1 MSDPIPTLTPPT
13 RRPPWLPS
21 VAMAILVAA
30 LGGCSLK
37 TYAINMVG
45 NALAEGDSVYET
57 DEDLELIGDALPFSL
72 KLTES
77 LLNESPNHRGLLLTA
92 CRGFVLYSYAYVDY
106 PAEVTMETDIDLGRT
121 MRMRA
126 RKLYERALSYCLR
139 GLEREY
145 RGFTSQLTRDPDVAA
160 ASVEPG
166 HEERDLP
173 LMYWS
178 AAALG
183 LAISVSPGSAAMLA
197 RLPEVEAL
205 LEQALVLDEAWDDG
219 ALHEFKVVFAGAVP
233 GQPDYDEIRHHYD
246 RALVLSGGQSAGL
259 HVAYAEAVSV
269 PTQNSAEFREMMEQ
283 ALAVD
288 PDANP
293 DNRLVNLIAHRR
305 ATWLLERIED
315 LFLDVDP
322 AG

>member
-1 MSDPIPTLTPPT
+1 MTFALWT
-13 RRPPWLPS
+13 RRCAWLPR
-21 VAMAILVAA
+21 VAA
-30 LGGCSLK
+30 LVAVAALSGCSLRG
-37 TYAINMVG
+37 YAINMVG
-45 NALAEGDSVYET
+45 NALAEGNSVYES
-57 DEDLELIGDALPFSL
+57 DEDLELVGDALPFGL

-77 LLNESPNHRGLLLTA
+77 LLEESPNHRGMLLTA
-92 CRGFVLYSYAYVDY
+92 CSGFVLYSYAYVDY
-106 PAEVTMETDIDLGRT
+106 PAEVMLETDLDRGRT
-121 MRMRA
+121 MRTRA
-126 RKLYERALSYCLR
+126 RRLYQRALGYCLR
-139 GLEREY
+139 GLEREQ
-145 RGFTSQLTRDPDVAA
+145 RGFTSRLVRDPDGAA
-160 ASVEPG
+160 ASIESG
-166 HEERDLP
+166 HEDRDVP
-173 LMYWS
+173 LMYWT

-197 RLPEVEAL
+197 RLPEVDAL
-205 LEQALVLDEAWDDG
+205 LERGLVLDEGWDDG

-269 PTQNSAEFREMMEQ
+269 PTQNGAEFREMMER

-305 ATWLLERIED
+305 AAWLLERIED
-315 LFLDVDP
+315 LFLELDP
-322 AG
+322 QG

>member
-1 MSDPIPTLTPPT
+1 M
-13 RRPPWLPS
+13 
-21 VAMAILVAA
+21 
-30 LGGCSLK
+30 
-37 TYAINMVG
+37 
-45 NALAEGDSVYET
+45 
-57 DEDLELIGDALPFSL
+57 
-72 KLTES
+72 
-77 LLNESPNHRGLLLTA
+77 LLSA

-106 PAEVTMETDIDLGRT
+106 PAEVAREDDFERALAMRT
-121 MRMRA
+121 RA
-126 RKLYERALSYCLR
+126 RRLYERALRYCLR
-139 GLEREY
+139 GLERPYQGLGAE
-145 RGFTSQLTRDPDVAA
+145 LERDPENAVLRI
-160 ASVEPG
+160 EPG
-166 HEERDLP
+166 DQERDLP

-205 LEQALVLDEAWDDG
+205 LERALVLDETWDDG

-233 GQPDYDEIRHHYD
+233 GETDYDDIRRHYD
-246 RALVLSGGQSAGL
+246 RALELSGGQSAGL

-269 PTQNSAEFREMMEQ
+269 PTQNGTEFREMIEK

-305 ATWLLERIED
+305 ARWLLDHVDD
-315 LFLDVDP
+315 LILELQ
-322 AG
+322 

>member
-13 RRPPWLPS
+13 RRRPWLPS
-21 VAMAILVAA
+21 VAMAILVAS

-37 TYAINMVG
+37 SSAINMVG
-45 NALAEGDSVYET
+45 NALAEGDSVYES
-57 DEDLELIGDALPFSL
+57 DEDLELVGDALPFSL

-77 LLNESPNHRGLLLTA
+77 LLSESPNHRGLLLTA
-92 CRGFVLYSYAYVDY
+92 CRGFILYSYAYVDY
-106 PAEVTMETDIDLGRT
+106 PADVTMETDIDLGRT

-126 RKLYERALSYCLR
+126 RKLYERALGYCLR

-145 RGFTSQLTRDPDVAA
+145 PGFTNQLTRDPDVAA
-160 ASVEPG
+160 AFVEPG

-205 LEQALVLDEAWDDG
+205 LEQSLVLDEAWDNG
-219 ALHEFKVVFAGAVP
+219 ALHEFKVVLAGAVP
-233 GQPDYDEIRHHYD
+233 GQPDYDEIRRHYD

-293 DNRLVNLIAHRR
+293 DNRLVTLIAHRR